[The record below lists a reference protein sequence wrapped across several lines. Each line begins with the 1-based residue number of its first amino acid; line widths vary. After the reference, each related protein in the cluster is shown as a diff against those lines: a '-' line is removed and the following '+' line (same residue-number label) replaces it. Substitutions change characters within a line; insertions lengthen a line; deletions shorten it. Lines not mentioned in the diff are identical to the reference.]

1 MRLGRP
7 LVPSPPRPGR
17 VTPRGAAGRTD
28 SPGQGKGCDT
38 ALAGCL
44 GLDGD
49 KYGERPGERLQESL
63 VKVSGFPA
71 APESTTDRFSEIT

>member
-1 MRLGRP
+1 MGHSWPDRCALGR
-7 LVPSPPRPGR
+7 
-17 VTPRGAAGRTD
+17 AG
-28 SPGQGKGCDT
+28 GCDT
-38 ALAGCL
+38 PLAACL

-63 VKVSGFPA
+63 IKVSGFPA